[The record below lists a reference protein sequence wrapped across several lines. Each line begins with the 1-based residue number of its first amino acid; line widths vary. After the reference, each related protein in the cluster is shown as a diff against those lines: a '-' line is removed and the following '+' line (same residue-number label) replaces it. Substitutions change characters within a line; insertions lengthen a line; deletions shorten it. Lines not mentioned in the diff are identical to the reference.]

1 MFLVSHSDQS
11 IRDTCERTIWLES
24 GLIRADGPTDEVVAQ
39 YEAFSRA

>member
-1 MFLVSHSDQS
+1 VSHSLGS
-11 IRDTCERTIWLES
+11 VRATCQRTIWLEA